1 MKTTGMVRRIDS
13 LGRIVIPKEIRRV
26 LKLKEN
32 EQVEINVNADE
43 IILNKYSDI
52 NGYDIYLK
60 NLIDIVSD
68 VYKVNIILTDL
79 NNVKLTTKNYLYL
92 ENKELSPYL
101 LSLLN
106 DRNDV
111 LENNKVSVSISE
123 ISDELI
129 GYFSINNLI
138 INGDLIGL
146 IIFVS
151 ENNSID
157 LNLVK
162 FIKLYLEK
170 YLE

>member
-162 FIKLYLEK
+162 SIKLYLEK